1 VSHRLL
7 LALAPDREVADRQCA
22 AELHQPALA
31 QKVGGFGLAH
41 EVEDEVGRHCGGSR
55 PQPSHEQQIEAEVGQ
70 PYQGRAGDGATR
82 AQMLFLGG
90 QAHADGGVVEM
101 LDAEID
107 VGGLRGAPGPSR

>member
-1 VSHRLL
+1 VQRRGKDL
-7 LALAPDREVADRQCA
+7 R
-22 AELHQPALA
+22 
-31 QKVGGFGLAH
+31 
-41 EVEDEVGRHCGGSR
+41 
-55 PQPSHEQQIEAEVGQ
+55 QIEAEVGQ

-107 VGGLRGAPGPSR
+107 VGGLRGAPGPSRGGRATLRRLRVTTDPVGDRGAGELHLAWPMTSAAPS